1 MLIQLLTG
9 PVKSYFTADNFDAS
23 NLTNEIE
30 EDLQRLR
37 AQYKQTQRYLTGAFQ
52 DLITLTNALQ
62 GMAKADSL
70 QTLTDVGVTENTRYV
85 YDNIR
90 AIHKMK
96 GGQEA

>member
-1 MLIQLLTG
+1 MTG
-9 PVKSYFTADNFDAS
+9 PVKSYFTAESFEAS
-23 NLTNEIE
+23 SLTNEIE

-37 AQYKQTQRYLTGAFQ
+37 GQYKQTQRYLTGAFE

-62 GMAKADSL
+62 GMPKSEQLTVL
-70 QTLTDVGVTENTRYV
+70 QEMGVAENTRYV

-96 GGQEA
+96 GG